1 MGFMSI
7 DRLIARRRRHPTYID
22 LHALR
27 RPCSRGRHEPDRGTV
42 VVRRA
47 RTSDVPRI
55 KELID
60 QYAGRILLRRTW

>member
-7 DRLIARRRRHPTYID
+7 DRLAARRRRHPTYID
-22 LHALR
+22 SHVLR
-27 RPCSRGRHEPDRGTV
+27 RPPEADTTATDRGTV

-60 QYAGRILLRRTW
+60 QYAGRILLERTW